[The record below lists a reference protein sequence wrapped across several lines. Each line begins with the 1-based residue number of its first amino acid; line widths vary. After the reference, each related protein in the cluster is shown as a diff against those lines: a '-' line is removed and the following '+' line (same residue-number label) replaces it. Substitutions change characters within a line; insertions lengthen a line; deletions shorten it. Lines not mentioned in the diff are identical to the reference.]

1 MSLEEE
7 NNLPSDSDSE
17 DDDYVPTGAGE
28 ALSEEESGN
37 ESNDEEA
44 GGSDGEAE
52 RTGKRKK
59 SQKKPR
65 KSRKKVKPVL
75 DEKENEEEDVQKE
88 ELSFEEKKK
97 RASSLWEDFM
107 KDVGPPVVRKKAE
120 EPPKPEEK
128 EKPKAPT
135 PPQLPAKV
143 KITELFEFAGE
154 KVEVEREVV
163 ASSVSSPIPGSGHAV
178 KKASSGISGILGQLG
193 KKGKLSTLEKS
204 KLDWDKFKKQEG
216 IDEEIGSFNKG
227 KNGFLEKQDF
237 LQRADLRQFEIEK
250 EMRNKRR
257 SSNR

>member
-7 NNLPSDSDSE
+7 NNMPSDSDSD

-37 ESNDEEA
+37 ESNDEE
-44 GGSDGEAE
+44 GGDNGEGTEGA
-52 RTGKRKK
+52 GKRKK

-65 KSRKKVKPVL
+65 KSRKKIKPVL
-75 DEKENEEEDVQKE
+75 DEKENEEEKPSE

-107 KDVGPPVVRKKAE
+107 KDVGTPVAKKKPE
-120 EPPKPEEK
+120 EPAKVEEK
-128 EKPKAPT
+128 EKTKEVKAPT
-135 PPQLPAKV
+135 PQQPAKV

-163 ASSVSSPIPGSGHAV
+163 TSSVSSPIPGTGAV
-178 KKASSGISGILGQLG
+178 VKASSGISGILGQLG

-216 IDEEIGSFNKG
+216 IDQEIGTFNKG

-237 LQRADLRQFEIEK
+237 LQRTDLRQFEIEK